1 MVSAWPPAGISDGA
15 GNDIVSL
22 DDAVRHVDYNES
34 VFISDFDYDLPA
46 ELIAQRPLVRRDDSR
61 MMVVSRKDGRILHR
75 RFNEFPDHLNKG
87 DVLVLNDTKVI
98 PAKAWGKRGEASI
111 EFLFIKEKATGL
123 WDVLCKPAKRIRPGD
138 KILFPDGL
146 EAEVVETGEEGRR
159 TLAFAVA
166 DVLGHLKTI
175 GFAPLPPYIKRR
187 KEDVKD
193 RPNDL
198 SRYQTVFAEKDG
210 AIAAPTAGLHFT
222 EDILRMIEGKNVRLA
237 GVTLD
242 VGLATFQPMRTE
254 RLEDHKMLEE
264 SYAVSDAAAAEINGA
279 KKERRPVVAVGTT
292 VVRTLESAAQSSYEE
307 TASSMNI
314 RVSPPFLK
322 GGGGGFS
329 KPFPQ
334 KTYQIRSGPG
344 RTSLFI
350 YPGYEFKVVD
360 KLLTNFHLPRS
371 TLLMLV
377 AAFAGRALIL
387 AAYREAVREKY
398 RFFSYGDCMVIL

>member
-1 MVSAWPPAGISDGA
+1 MH
-15 GNDIVSL
+15 L
-22 DDAVRHVDYNES
+22 L
-34 VFISDFDYDLPA
+34 ISDFDYDLPA
-46 ELIAQRPLVRRDDSR
+46 ELIAQRPLARRDDSR

-75 RFNEFPDHLNKG
+75 RFKEFPDHLNKG
-87 DVLVLNDTKVI
+87 GVLVLNDTKVI
-98 PAKAWGKRGEASI
+98 PAKAWGKRGDGSV
-111 EFLFIKEKATGL
+111 EFLFIKEKAPGL
-123 WDVLCKPAKRIRPGD
+123 WEVLCKPAKRVRLSD
-138 KILFPDGL
+138 KIIFPDGL
-146 EAEVVETGEEGRR
+146 EAKVFETGEEGRR
-159 TLAFAVA
+159 TLAFAVP

-198 SRYQTVFAEKDG
+198 NRYQTVFAEKDG

-222 EDILRMIEGKNVRLA
+222 ENILRTIEDKGVSFAR
-237 GVTLD
+237 VTLD
-242 VGLATFQPMRTE
+242 VGLATFQPMRPE

-264 SYAVSDAAAAEINGA
+264 SYAVSDAAAAEINRA
-279 KKERRPVVAVGTT
+279 NKERRPVIAVGTT
-292 VVRTLESAAQSSYEE
+292 VVRTLESAVRSGCEE
-307 TASSMNI
+307 TAASMNI
-314 RVSPPFLK
+314 RGSPPLLK
-322 GGGGGFS
+322 GGERELS

-350 YPGYEFKVVD
+350 YPGFEFKVVD
-360 KLLTNFHLPRS
+360 RLLTNFHLPRS

-377 AAFAGRALIL
+377 AAFAGRDLIF

-398 RFFSYGDCMVIL
+398 RFFSYGDCMLIL